1 VTPAAFGKRLDAIE
15 AAVAALAP
23 DLNLEARLAAVPWL
37 AWATT
42 PELIE
47 LDHFYR
53 RAESEGAELTPADE
67 ARALSIAYAAEA
79 RGLAGEPA
87 EDQKESPY
95 AGR

>member
-1 VTPAAFGKRLDAIE
+1 
-15 AAVAALAP
+15 
-23 DLNLEARLAAVPWL
+23 
-37 AWATT
+37 
-42 PELIE
+42 

-53 RAESEGAELTPADE
+53 RAECEGAKLTPADE

-79 RGLAGEPA
+79 RRLAGEPA